1 MHKQLTKIGPARKVP
16 HQRIWIEGRHLA
28 EAGFKP
34 GDRYDRL
41 EDPATRGLILLRAD
55 DGKGQ
60 FKVSGKG
67 DKPIIDI
74 TGALVPRLFPQ
85 PATHVSVEFTQDHIS
100 ITLPKN

>member
-28 EAGFKP
+28 AAVFKP
-34 GDRYDRL
+34 GDRYDRSEINDGRL
-41 EDPATRGLILLRAD
+41 VLTHTAD
-55 DGKGQ
+55 GTGQ

-74 TGALVPRLFPQ
+74 TGAIVPRLFPL
-85 PATHVSVEFTQDHIS
+85 PATHVTVRFTTGR
-100 ITLPKN
+100 ITIFLPA